1 MQRCEREI
9 VTSGEIRQAAL
20 HGRTGTAK
28 TDCVR
33 ASGRRSGALTGGRSS
48 RAGGVNQA
56 RGAGAPRRSPVFTG
70 GLARTTG
77 GSPRS
82 QGGRSAGFRTHLT
95 SCTIEP
101 VFVDANVPVID
112 L

>member
-56 RGAGAPRRSPVFTG
+56 RGAGAPRSSRADWRVP
-70 GLARTTG
+70 
-77 GSPRS
+77 
-82 QGGRSAGFRTHLT
+82 QGGKSAFPRRALSRVPDSSDELHDRAGFR
-95 SCTIEP
+95 
-101 VFVDANVPVID
+101 
-112 L
+112 